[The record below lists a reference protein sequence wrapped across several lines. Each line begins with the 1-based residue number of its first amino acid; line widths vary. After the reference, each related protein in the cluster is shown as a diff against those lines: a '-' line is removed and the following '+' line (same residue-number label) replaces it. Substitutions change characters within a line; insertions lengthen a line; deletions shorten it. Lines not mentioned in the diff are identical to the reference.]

1 MPSEDDQ
8 KRWKEESQQLR
19 KDLSG
24 KQKVFKKREVDIKF
38 GGVKKS
44 TNMSRSESPR
54 TPQKKHNDDDFLRK
68 QLGL

>member
-1 MPSEDDQ
+1 MPSKDDQ

-38 GGVKKS
+38 GGVKKKS
-44 TNMSRSESPR
+44 GMSHSIDCNKA
-54 TPQKKHNDDDFLRK
+54 KKNHNDDDFLRK